1 MTTNNKNKASSSEI
15 QNLGLYYMAALDIF
29 QALATPGFEHFSVF
43 VSLFEIYGGKLFD
56 LLNDRNQIKC
66 LEDHKGR
73 VRFPGLSEH
82 PLTSADALIDM
93 IEEGACNRSTGSTSR
108 NSDSSRS
115 HAVLQLHIYQPPPGR
130 RPRASCRQVEFSR
143 LTFID
148 LAGSERG
155 ADTYTSS
162 KETRMEGAEINTS
175 LLALKE
181 VIRALAT
188 GDSMAH
194 VPFRG
199 SKLTQVLKESFVGE
213 SCRSVMI
220 ACVSPSIGDCEQT
233 LNTLRY
239 ANRVKERN
247 SDTGELS
254 ALVVAPP
261 PSRVSTTT
269 SRNMILPTTPT
280 ATSATQNEHEN
291 FNDEDEDERGEYNGS
306 SSGPGNQAPIFRP
319 SPNRGRTPRRKKE
332 LEREGSFT
340 GGNGSRSTEASPSL
354 LRRDPSDIESAA
366 SCNSQTMDELL
377 GEPEP
382 SSQAAQDAI
391 LTHKEAM
398 TTLLEMVNDEMALVN
413 GTTNGNLGAE
423 DYVAAVNEIHV
434 KQLDMFSSIRE
445 RIQEYRTLRKRDSLL
460 PSSPKP
466 VRGSVAAAATG
477 QPITANGSGEQTR
490 ISEDEGSIEDLR
502 VD

>member
-1 MTTNNKNKASSSEI
+1 
-15 QNLGLYYMAALDIF
+15 MAALDIF
-29 QALATPGFEHFSVF
+29 QALATPGFEHFSVC

-56 LLNDRNQIKC
+56 LLNKRTQIKC
-66 LEDHKGR
+66 LEDQHGK

-82 PLTSADALIDM
+82 DLDSADALIAM
-93 IEEGACNRSTGSTSR
+93 IEEGSCNRSTGSTSR

-115 HAVLQLHIYQPPPGR
+115 HAVLQLHIYQPPPTR
-130 RPRASCRQVEFSR
+130 RRASSRRTEFSR

-220 ACVSPSIGDCEQT
+220 ACVSPNIADCEQT

-247 SDTGELS
+247 PDTGELS
-254 ALVVAPP
+254 ALVQTSSVSSTKKTKPRSS
-261 PSRVSTTT
+261 SRAHGGRSN
-269 SRNMILPTTPT
+269 SAL
-280 ATSATQNEHEN
+280 SATKSTEEDVEDAPRQDGNEE
-291 FNDEDEDERGEYNGS
+291 EDEFDEL
-306 SSGPGNQAPIFRP
+306 FRSAAEP
-319 SPNRGRTPRRKKE
+319 
-332 LEREGSFT
+332 
-340 GGNGSRSTEASPSL
+340 RSTNESKREQTQKDRARSPKKTSGALSRAS
-354 LRRDPSDIESAA
+354 SDHSF
-366 SCNSQTMDELL
+366 NSNTLDEIL
-377 GEPEP
+377 GETDP
-382 SSQAAQDAI
+382 AAEVIQQVV
-391 LTHKEAM
+391 LTHKEGVD
-398 TTLLEMVNDEMALVN
+398 TWVDETNKEIELVHAVESN
-413 GTTNGNLGAE
+413 QLGIE
-423 DYVAAVNEIHV
+423 DYIVAVDKIITRRRNV
-434 KQLDMFSSIRE
+434 YSSLRE
-445 RIQEYRTLRKRDSLL
+445 SIQEYRTLRNQSRSTNSL
-460 PSSPKP
+460 PQVS
-466 VRGSVAAAATG
+466 R
-477 QPITANGSGEQTR
+477 NGNVGHL
-490 ISEDEGSIEDLR
+490 SEDEGSIEDLR
-502 VD
+502 D